1 MTKKQNLI
9 LARDRFGTKPL
20 YFSVYNDTLYF
31 SSEIKSF
38 FKIHNFKEIN
48 IKSLSQYL
56 IFQNIISND
65 TLYNKIKILLQEIL
79 LKLMKII

>member
-1 MTKKQNLI
+1 MLLNSYIEWGEAFLKKLNGMFAFFFQFLTKKQKNLI

-38 FKIHNFKEIN
+38 FKIHNFK
-48 IKSLSQYL
+48 K
-56 IFQNIISND
+56 
-65 TLYNKIKILLQEIL
+65 K
-79 LKLMKII
+79 

>member
-1 MTKKQNLI
+1 MECLLFQFLTKKQNLI

-31 SSEIKSF
+31 SSEIKF
-38 FKIHNFKEIN
+38 LIHNFKKKIN

-65 TLYNKIKILLQEIL
+65 TY
-79 LKLMKII
+79 IIR